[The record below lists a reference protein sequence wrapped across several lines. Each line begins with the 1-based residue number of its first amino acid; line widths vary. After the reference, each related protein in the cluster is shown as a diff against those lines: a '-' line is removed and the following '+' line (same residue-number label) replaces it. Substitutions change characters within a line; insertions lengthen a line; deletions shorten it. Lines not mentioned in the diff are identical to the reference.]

1 MYVQLDKSII
11 DRGTR
16 IATTLNEMRVAV
28 HPYKVPQFPVFTL
41 PTMKTLITYVKAYW
55 KSYTEQTAPNG
66 IGGVA
71 RPPTVPTTP
80 SAMVPIVNFLT
91 WKDQQHGVSPLAFWL
106 RKAQAPVPG
115 EAPLSRDERLFV
127 AEIRHL
133 LNMMAELSARSLAQA
148 IDWSESP
155 SEDEIEIRRKLTQVA
170 ERTAEQAIILLS
182 SSGLAP
188 NPDLD
193 QWKERLIQAKKEQGL
208 NLLGFHDN
216 DPYLSVKPG
225 TIATTTDYQS

>member
-16 IATTLNEMRVAV
+16 IAVTLNEMRVAE
-28 HPYKVPQFPVFTL
+28 HPYMVTQFPLFTL

-66 IGGVA
+66 IGVA
-71 RPPTVPTTP
+71 RLADGARQTL

-91 WKDQQHGVSPLAFWL
+91 WKDQKHGVVPLAFWL
-106 RKAQAPVPG
+106 RKALSPVQG

-133 LNMMAELSARSLAQA
+133 LNLMAELSALSLAQA
-148 IDWSESP
+148 TDWTDTPSNHEIDE
-155 SEDEIEIRRKLTQVA
+155 RRKLTQVA

-188 NPDLD
+188 NPDFN
-193 QWKERLIQAKKEQGL
+193 QWNMRLIQARKEQGL

-216 DPYLSVKPG
+216 DSYLSAKPG
-225 TIATTTDYQS
+225 SVATGTDDPS